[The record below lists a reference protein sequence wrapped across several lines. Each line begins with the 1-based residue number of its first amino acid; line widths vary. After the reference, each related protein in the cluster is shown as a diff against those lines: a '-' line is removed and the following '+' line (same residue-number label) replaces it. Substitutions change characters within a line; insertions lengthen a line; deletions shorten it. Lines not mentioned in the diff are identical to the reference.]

1 MASAARST
9 IKETMSEKTPETEMV
24 NVELLCDSKRI
35 TDIIMYIDFVQIE
48 AVIDTLKPRR
58 LLSYFVDDKGSKIS
72 YDVPIIVNSTEKASK
87 QRLIHEKFV
96 LTKSSHNRSKND
108 YLVMVDMENPT
119 KEYRKYKFELD
130 TITI

>member
-9 IKETMSEKTPETEMV
+9 IKEIMSEKTPETGMV
-24 NVELLCDSKRI
+24 NVEFLCDSKRI

>member
-9 IKETMSEKTPETEMV
+9 IKETMSEKTPETGMV

>member
-9 IKETMSEKTPETEMV
+9 IKEIMSEKTPETGMV

-72 YDVPIIVNSTEKASK
+72 YDVPIIVNSTEKAGV
-87 QRLIHEKFV
+87 RI
-96 LTKSSHNRSKND
+96 
-108 YLVMVDMENPT
+108 
-119 KEYRKYKFELD
+119 
-130 TITI
+130 

>member
-9 IKETMSEKTPETEMV
+9 IKETMSEKTPETGMV

-96 LTKSSHNRSKND
+96 LTKSSHNRSKMIILLWLIWKIQQKNI
-108 YLVMVDMENPT
+108 ENIN
-119 KEYRKYKFELD
+119 LN
-130 TITI
+130 

>member
-9 IKETMSEKTPETEMV
+9 IKETMSEKTPETGMV

-72 YDVPIIVNSTEKASK
+72 YDVPIIVNSTEKTSK